1 MVERTWDRVAVAALV
16 ALGTLT
22 LAPTAS
28 GVSPTGSSTG
38 DSCEVVQLKTPEGS
52 PWGTVMDIEVV
63 DGQTVYYGSVEV
75 LEQGEPH
82 QRAVLWR
89 GLDAEPEFIDTGYD
103 ADIALE
109 LTSSG
114 LVNGQSED
122 WANGRAVAWVYDIGT
137 GDLTFVDTGT
147 GQAEGDFPWVRRINT
162 DGAMA
167 GEIGR
172 GVGKAMRPQAVGWEH
187 YTASPVRLPAPG
199 EGSQTLGINDLG
211 ERAGMRAQTRIL
223 NGTWLVFDPVMW
235 DAQGKVHPVAKIGL
249 DGVVRGLTEDRQM
262 AGWSFMGPDPAAG
275 FVQATYWA
283 SPDNVVGLGVLDG
296 GGWSDALGIDD
307 AGWVVGRMD
316 RFVEAEDP
324 LGEGWGVVNHNFL
337 WTPDMQAGQVRI
349 LPSLYAVDEGTE
361 DWHQWAT
368 VHAAHA
374 VNSGLDQVGS
384 GTHVGFSD
392 EGRLLGAPT
401 VYLNASTCGEVVD
414 TTQDPWHLTDR
425 AAAQEAAG
433 VTGDPNRMLRPRR

>member
-1 MVERTWDRVAVAALV
+1 MVERTWDRVAVSALV
-16 ALGTLT
+16 VLGTLT

-28 GVSPTGSSTG
+28 GVSATGSSTG
-38 DSCEVVQLKTPEGS
+38 DTCEVVGLKTPEGS

-63 DGQTVYYGSVEV
+63 DGSPVYYGSVEV

-137 GDLTFVDTGT
+137 DHLTFVDTGP
-147 GQAEGDFPWVRRINT
+147 GQPEGYFPWVRRINT
-162 DGAMA
+162 NGAMA
-167 GEIGR
+167 GVIGR
-172 GVGKAMRPQAVGWEH
+172 GVGKGVRRQAVGWEH
-187 YTASPVRLPAPG
+187 YTASPIGLQESG
-199 EGSQTLGINDLG
+199 EGSEALAINDQG
-211 ERAGMRAQTRIL
+211 ERAGLRARTRIFT
-223 NGTWLVFDPVMW
+223 GTWVVWDPVMW

-262 AGWSFMGPDPAAG
+262 AGFSFMGPDPATG
-275 FVQATYWA
+275 FLQATYWA
-283 SPDNVVGLGVLDG
+283 SPDDVVGLGVLDG
-296 GGWSDALGIDD
+296 GGWSDAFGIDD
-307 AGWVVGRMD
+307 SGRVVGGMD
-316 RFVEAEDP
+316 RFVDAEDP
-324 LGEGWGVVNHNFL
+324 LRDDWGVVNHNFL
-337 WTPDMQAGQVRI
+337 WTPDMQPGRVRI
-349 LPSLYAVDEGTE
+349 LPSLYAVDEGIE
-361 DWHQWAT
+361 DWQRWAA
-368 VHAAHA
+368 VHIAHA
-374 VNSGLDQVGS
+374 VNSGLDQVGA

-392 EGRLLGAPT
+392 EGLLLGAPT
-401 VYLNASTCGEVVD
+401 VYLHASMCGEVVD

-425 AAAQEAAG
+425 AAAQDATG
-433 VTGDPNRMLRPRR
+433 VTGNPSRPLRPRR